1 MRAYKIALK
10 SIFALIVLLLTVIFL
25 ISITGSNGE
34 EVKPEHTYR
43 IVPSYNPGF
52 YPHDLSLSLYIL
64 NEDDEVVDDKDL
76 EILYT
81 MTNHNARTPQKGE
94 LITKTGE
101 VYMFSGGKEPDYEY
115 MDFAGIR
122 KTYKYTKSIDVIN
135 TSNNFPRVVV
145 VRAAIFADG
154 KKHGRTQT
162 YTYII
167 GTGIEDFA
175 EHFGAMVV
183 CITTDEK
190 KLYGYEEG
198 IMIKGA
204 TYDFT
209 KTNNPQR
216 DEDWWYPKNYNQR
229 GRQWEREAHVAFF
242 ESDGTLVL
250 SQNCGIRT
258 AGGTSRNALIKS
270 LKLIARR
277 EYSEHTGT
285 FDYEFFDDLRDH
297 YGNRVKS
304 FERLVLRNS
313 VNDDG
318 GSMIRDQLI
327 NDLGAY
333 AGVDHQAGRPC
344 VVYLNGKYYS
354 MMTLKQSLDND
365 NIETRYHINKDTLAI
380 ITIQSDFFQFR
391 YRLESGTEE
400 DFNAYIKDMRKLINT
415 NYANKDIS
423 EMEEII
429 DVDNFIK
436 YMAFQ
441 IYIVNPDWPHNNVM
455 AWKYT
460 GPVNESVYGM
470 DGKWRFVLRDLDFG
484 FRDPSRNMFETVMSG
499 GLYNNE
505 PHLGQV
511 LKNLLRNK
519 EFNRRFK
526 EYMTKLCTE
535 ILTEEVLTEYILN
548 AKEERVQDMKMYR
561 FYFGGSDLQWN
572 NLINEFLDFA
582 KQRNRH
588 VLNQLKKLP

>member
-1 MRAYKIALK
+1 
-10 SIFALIVLLLTVIFL
+10 
-25 ISITGSNGE
+25 
-34 EVKPEHTYR
+34 
-43 IVPSYNPGF
+43 
-52 YPHDLSLSLYIL
+52 
-64 NEDDEVVDDKDL
+64 
-76 EILYT
+76 
-81 MTNHNARTPQKGE
+81 
-94 LITKTGE
+94 
-101 VYMFSGGKEPDYEY
+101 
-115 MDFAGIR
+115 
-122 KTYKYTKSIDVIN
+122 
-135 TSNNFPRVVV
+135 
-145 VRAAIFADG
+145 
-154 KKHGRTQT
+154 
-162 YTYII
+162 
-167 GTGIEDFA
+167 
-175 EHFGAMVV
+175 MVV
-183 CITTDEK
+183 CITTRRKPLRIRRRYWD
-190 KLYGYEEG
+190 
-198 IMIKGA
+198 KGA

-216 DEDWWYPKNYNQR
+216 DEDQVSKKHNQR
-229 GRQWEREAHVAFF
+229 GTMEREAHVAFF

-365 NIETRYHINKDTLAI
+365 NIETRYHINKDMLAI

-400 DFNAYIKDMRKLINT
+400 DFNSYIKDMRKLINT

-588 VLNQLKKLP
+588 VLNQLKNLP